1 MISSAFILEKG
12 PTEVCKFRIRMLEH
26 YIGRA
31 KALQQDEKALHD
43 SMCAEIRPV
52 MKSKRLL
59 LFQEMM
65 RDARVADES
74 LFVDM
79 CQGFKLVGDLDPSG
93 QFPHQFKPASL
104 DVEQLKQTAKWAQEA
119 VVASCR
125 KVADDAEIATAVWEE
140 TLEQALPEKQWV
152 RGPFTAEEISKRQGS
167 HWIPSRRFGV
177 RQGGKIRSVDEF
189 SQYLVNATVTAH
201 EKIDLQA
208 LTAFALLL
216 VSSLGLLLQ
225 MLVESGVYLTLQTL

>member
-1 MISSAFILEKG
+1 
-12 PTEVCKFRIRMLEH
+12 MLEH

-79 CQGFKLVGDLDPSG
+79 CQGLKLVGDLDPSG

-152 RGPFTAEEISKRQGS
+152 RGPFTAEEISSAK
-167 HWIPSRRFGV
+167 
-177 RQGGKIRSVDEF
+177 
-189 SQYLVNATVTAH
+189 
-201 EKIDLQA
+201 A
-208 LTAFALLL
+208 LTG
-216 VSSLGLLLQ
+216 SLRAVLGC
-225 MLVESGVYLTLQTL
+225 VREGR

>member
-1 MISSAFILEKG
+1 MCRCLLKLQTLQHGVQCVYFGKG
-12 PTEVCKFRIRMLEH
+12 PTEVCKFRLRMLEH

-31 KALQQDEKALHD
+31 QALQQDEKALHD

-79 CQGFKLVGDLDPSG
+79 CQGLKLVGDLDPSG

-152 RGPFTAEEISKRQGS
+152 RGPFTAEEISSAK
-167 HWIPSRRFGV
+167 
-177 RQGGKIRSVDEF
+177 
-189 SQYLVNATVTAH
+189 
-201 EKIDLQA
+201 A
-208 LTAFALLL
+208 LTG
-216 VSSLGLLLQ
+216 SLRAVLGC
-225 MLVESGVYLTLQTL
+225 VREGR

>member
-1 MISSAFILEKG
+1 MCRCLLKLQTLQHGVQCFYFGKG

-79 CQGFKLVGDLDPSG
+79 CQGLKLVGDLDPSG

-140 TLEQALPEKQWV
+140 TLEQALPEKQCV
-152 RGPFTAEEISKRQGS
+152 RGPFTAEEISSAK
-167 HWIPSRRFGV
+167 
-177 RQGGKIRSVDEF
+177 
-189 SQYLVNATVTAH
+189 
-201 EKIDLQA
+201 A
-208 LTAFALLL
+208 LTG
-216 VSSLGLLLQ
+216 SLRAVLGC
-225 MLVESGVYLTLQTL
+225 VREGR